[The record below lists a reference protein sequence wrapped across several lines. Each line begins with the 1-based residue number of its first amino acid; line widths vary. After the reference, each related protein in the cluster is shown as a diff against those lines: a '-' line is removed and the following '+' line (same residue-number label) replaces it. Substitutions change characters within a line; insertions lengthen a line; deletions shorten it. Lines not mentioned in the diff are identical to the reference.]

1 MSETNPKF
9 TILIPVVKTLYF
21 NEALESALAQTFP
34 DYEIV
39 VLDNKADAD
48 LSWVAEKPKTRLVQN
63 EFQLPPAPNWSKGIE
78 NSRGDYIVLL
88 CDDDVLAPECLAEID
103 VFLARQNYNLDVV
116 RFLRKEF
123 WKDRRDWIGSFSCPG
138 KEVETVDEYIYFQ
151 FKYFRGQALSDFVFN
166 RKAALEI
173 GGVPEMPGSFASDK
187 ALVLALGA
195 IKNKIG
201 NINLPLLN
209 YRWHATNYTNS
220 RRPSLFEDSLD
231 SDFAFYRM
239 AQQLLEK
246 STGPCAKLAQGQNT
260 RYWQIRQNT
269 HFNDALRVFGW
280 RGLWRILKHAPSAP
294 DSPAS
299 KKKSFWLAVANW
311 LRRIV
316 TRK

>member
-1 MSETNPKF
+1 MTETNPKF

-21 NEALESALAQTFP
+21 KEALESALAQTFA

-48 LSWVAEKPKTRLVQN
+48 LSWVAEKPKTRLIRN
-63 EFQLPPAPNWSKGIE
+63 ETQLPPAPNWNKGIE
-78 NSRGDYIVLL
+78 NSRGNYIVLL
-88 CDDDVLAPECLAEID
+88 CDDDALVPKCLSEID
-103 VFLARQNYNLDVV
+103 AFLSRQNYDLDVV

-123 WKDRRDWIGSFSCPG
+123 WKDRQDWAGSFSCPG
-138 KEVETVDEYIYFQ
+138 KEIETVDEYIYFQ
-151 FKYFRGQALSDFVFN
+151 LKYMRGQALSDFVFN

-173 GGVPEMPGSFASDK
+173 GGFPEMPGCLASDK
-187 ALVLALGA
+187 TFVVTLGA
-195 IKNKIG
+195 RKNKIG
-201 NINLPLLN
+201 NINQPLLN
-209 YRWHATNYTNS
+209 YRWHATNYTTV

-231 SDFAFYRM
+231 SDFVFYRT

-246 STGPCAKLAQGQNT
+246 STGPCVKLAQRENT

-280 RGLWRILKHAPSAP
+280 QSLWRIHKHAPSAP
-294 DSPAS
+294 NSPAS